1 MIIFFI
7 GTTILFPSNFLHA
20 VTVNVYPTEDTYI
33 DSDYP
38 DDNYVGAIYIDVYK
52 YIFSWGEIDEE
63 FGLLKFD
70 LTNQIPTGTTVNSA
84 VLRLIPFGISSTTPT
99 IGLYKFSN
107 NNWNPV
113 TTTWNNFVSG
123 TYQYLS
129 AASIPYEDQY
139 YYWNVLSALSNGIL
153 SLALTLQRYIVK

>member
-1 MIIFFI
+1 MDVFYRPPNRPKNSSTFLNYWRYRLQGVCKTSKWPPKNV
-7 GTTILFPSNFLHA
+7 GTRHQNRHRVNECNNSTIPKSF
-20 VTVNVYPTEDTYI
+20 TYRCR
-33 DSDYP
+33 SR
-38 DDNYVGAIYIDVYK
+38 A
-52 YIFSWGEIDEE
+52 
-63 FGLLKFD
+63 
-70 LTNQIPTGTTVNSA
+70 
-84 VLRLIPFGISSTTPT
+84 FGISSTTPT